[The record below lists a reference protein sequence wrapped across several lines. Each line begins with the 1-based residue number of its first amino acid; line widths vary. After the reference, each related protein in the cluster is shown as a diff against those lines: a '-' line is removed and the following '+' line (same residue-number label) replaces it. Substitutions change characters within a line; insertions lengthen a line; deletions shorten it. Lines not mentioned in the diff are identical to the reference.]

1 MTEFYYCDF
10 WFGAKKSARNI
21 ISESEAKS
29 RHESQARYTVLVD
42 SPTTPSAIIDVLLDK
57 DMIGVDFLDEHLRE
71 RLTYQF
77 QQVAP
82 GNLFLSM
89 AVHRTFDEK
98 SDGIAEGT
106 SYLFNEDGRLTIT
119 RENFSPHHL
128 EESSTTHD
136 PTGNYEPVP
145 VFGHYSGLLAE
156 ER

>member
-1 MTEFYYCDF
+1 MTEFHYCDF
-10 WFGAKKSARNI
+10 WFSAKKSARNI
-21 ISESEAKS
+21 ISESEARS
-29 RHESQARYTVLVD
+29 RHESKARYTVLVS
-42 SPTTPSAIIDVLLDK
+42 SPTMPSAIVDVLLDK

-89 AVHRTFDEK
+89 AVHRTFAGK
-98 SDGIAEGT
+98 SDSIAEGT
-106 SYLFNEDGRLTIT
+106 SYLFSEDGRLTIT
-119 RENFSPHHL
+119 KETFSPHHL

-136 PTGNYEPVP
+136 PIDNYEPVP
-145 VFGHYSGLLAE
+145 VFGHYSGLIAE

>member
-29 RHESQARYTVLVD
+29 RHESQAHYTVLVG
-42 SPTTPSAIIDVLLDK
+42 SPTTPSAIVDVLLDK

-77 QQVAP
+77 QRVAP
-82 GNLFLSM
+82 DRLFLSM
-89 AVHRTFDEK
+89 VVHREFTGK
-98 SDGIAEGT
+98 SENVAEGT
-106 SYLFNEDGRLTIT
+106 SYIFNEDGRLNIT
-119 RENFSPHHL
+119 KENFSPHHL
-128 EESSTTHD
+128 EECSTTHD
-136 PTGNYEPVP
+136 PIGNYEPVP